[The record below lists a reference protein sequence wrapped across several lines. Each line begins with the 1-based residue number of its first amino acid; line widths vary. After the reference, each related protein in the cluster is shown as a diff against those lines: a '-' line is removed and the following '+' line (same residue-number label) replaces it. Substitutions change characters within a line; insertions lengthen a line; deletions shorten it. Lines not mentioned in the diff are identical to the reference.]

1 MKLKRTKNQL
11 NPGRY
16 WERRVKNAN
25 FSPADLALF
34 DQNGYDLTKV
44 EQEYAKANGY
54 TPKEHRYRFTCKE
67 PWYIDEQK
75 SVSGPHINHADLY
88 FRRGFGGDAWQQLNW
103 AAELQPMYYKLL
115 KMRPKWGIDISID
128 YVDGNGNCF
137 ELLHFEW
144 DGFMFDKV
152 LEKQREVEAI
162 IAEVD
167 WDSKAK
173 EMIDRKDE
181 WHHLDFF
188 GQSDWKCEF
197 WGLPK
202 ENFKEVI
209 WK

>member
-1 MKLKRTKNQL
+1 
-11 NPGRY
+11 
-16 WERRVKNAN
+16 
-25 FSPADLALF
+25 
-34 DQNGYDLTKV
+34 
-44 EQEYAKANGY
+44 
-54 TPKEHRYRFTCKE
+54 
-67 PWYIDEQK
+67 
-75 SVSGPHINHADLY
+75 
-88 FRRGFGGDAWQQLNW
+88 
-103 AAELQPMYYKLL
+103 
-115 KMRPKWGIDISID
+115 
-128 YVDGNGNCF
+128 
-137 ELLHFEW
+137 
-144 DGFMFDKV
+144 MFDKV

-162 IAEVD
+162 IAEVN